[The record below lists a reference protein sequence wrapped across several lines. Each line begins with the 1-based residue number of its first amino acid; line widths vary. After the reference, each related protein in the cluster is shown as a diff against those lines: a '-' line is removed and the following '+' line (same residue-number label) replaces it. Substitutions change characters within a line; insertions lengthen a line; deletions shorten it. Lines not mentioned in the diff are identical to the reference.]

1 MVNGDL
7 MTIKG
12 IFDAELVYD
21 ESQEDKLNRGI
32 LPGVIAGTY
41 NIERYPEEEILRN
54 YDVNLYGGKQS
65 GTIIVFPGG
74 GYSWLSDREGEPVV
88 RAFNRYGFRALILR
102 YDCESDILGLHP
114 LKQAAWAIAETK
126 RLFPGEPVYL
136 CGFSA
141 GAHCAAS
148 IGIHHDDVD
157 WNGQALFDDVIAY
170 LKNENQEKGCST
182 IAKDSTCI
190 FAEETDKDK
199 WNELFRADGM
209 ILGYPVISSGEY
221 AHRGS
226 FERLLGKR
234 KDFIDKYGDDTDY
247 ERALRWFSLELQVH
261 ETTPEAFIWQTMTD
275 DSVPVQN
282 SLLLVNAMIEH
293 NIKVEYHM
301 YPFGVHGLS
310 LATKEVETP
319 DKGRYPDIHVA
330 DWFERAVDWLIYKK

>member
-1 MVNGDL
+1 

-21 ESQEDKLNRGI
+21 EKQEDKLNSGI
-32 LPGVIAGTY
+32 LPGVISETY
-41 NIERYPEEEILRN
+41 NKARFSEEEILRN
-54 YDVNLYGGKQS
+54 YDAALHGGKQS

-88 RAFNRYGFRALILR
+88 KAFNRYGFRALILR
-102 YDCESDILGLHP
+102 YDCESEILGLRP

-148 IGIHHDDVD
+148 VGIHYDDVD
-157 WNGQALFDDVIAY
+157 WNGHALFEDVIAF
-170 LKNENQEKGCST
+170 LKKEDHGNRYSTEEKESM
-182 IAKDSTCI
+182 ISS
-190 FAEETDKDK
+190 EELQAYQNKLS
-199 WNELFRADGM
+199 ELFRADGM

-234 KDFIDKYGDDTDY
+234 KDFVDKYGDDTDY

-293 NIKVEYHM
+293 DIKAEYHM
-301 YPFGVHGLS
+301 YPSGVHGLS

-330 DWFERAVDWLIYKK
+330 DWFERAVDWLLYKK